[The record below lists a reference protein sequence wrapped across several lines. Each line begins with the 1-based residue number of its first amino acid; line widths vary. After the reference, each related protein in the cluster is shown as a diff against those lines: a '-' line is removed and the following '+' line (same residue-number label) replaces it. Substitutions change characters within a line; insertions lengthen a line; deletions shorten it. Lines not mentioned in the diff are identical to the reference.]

1 MLKSYFSKILL
12 KTVEI
17 PQKMSFQEIIIFI
30 IIIIIIII
38 SIIIIITTVIAIAH
52 SSLLTKNISHN
63 LN

>member
-17 PQKMSFQEIIIFI
+17 PQKMSFQEI

>member
-17 PQKMSFQEIIIFI
+17 PQKMSFQEIIII
-30 IIIIIIII
+30 VIIIII

>member
-17 PQKMSFQEIIIFI
+17 PQKMSFQEII